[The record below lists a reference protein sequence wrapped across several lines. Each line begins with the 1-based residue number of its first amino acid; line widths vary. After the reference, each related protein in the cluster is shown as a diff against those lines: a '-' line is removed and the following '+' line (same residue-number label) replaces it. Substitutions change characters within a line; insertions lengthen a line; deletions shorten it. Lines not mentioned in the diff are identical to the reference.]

1 MLCTYVFKLSNTQE
15 ELCENKQM
23 ILVRC
28 ASVWR
33 YQRIIDRS
41 NSTATYGCMPNHR
54 KFSTPYASPN
64 AKYHFKLL
72 LIFLI
77 SMLSAARNAKYFT
90 TEIHAQAL
98 YTGQRNPLKRLDR
111 TTQRLS
117 LLHRHKLLQ
126 LIKHGAIL

>member
-1 MLCTYVFKLSNTQE
+1 MFKLNNIQE

-41 NSTATYGCMPNHR
+41 NSTPTYGCMPNHR

-77 SMLSAARNAKYFT
+77 SMLPAARNA

-117 LLHRHKLLQ
+117 LLHRHRLLQ
-126 LIKHGAIL
+126 LIKHGAVL

>member
-1 MLCTYVFKLSNTQE
+1 
-15 ELCENKQM
+15 M
-23 ILVRC
+23 ILVIS
-28 ASVWR
+28 APVGR
-33 YQRIIDRS
+33 YQGLGLG
-41 NSTATYGCMPNHR
+41 STPTNGFMPNHR

-77 SMLSAARNAKYFT
+77 SMLPAARNAKYFA
-90 TEIHAQAL
+90 TEIHTQAL

-117 LLHRHKLLQ
+117 LLHRHYYY
-126 LIKHGAIL
+126 